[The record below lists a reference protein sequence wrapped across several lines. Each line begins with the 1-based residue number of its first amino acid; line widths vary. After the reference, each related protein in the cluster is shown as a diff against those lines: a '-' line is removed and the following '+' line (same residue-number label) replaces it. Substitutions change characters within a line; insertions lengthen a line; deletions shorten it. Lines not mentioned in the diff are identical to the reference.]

1 MKRVPAYKTV
11 YLTLKGRIKDGTY
24 PIASLLPTE
33 TEIEQEFNV
42 SRTTVRRAT
51 AILASEGYIRVVQGK
66 GSEVL
71 SPQSTQQLNC
81 VSSITETLRNR
92 GYDVTSRNMR
102 IDLIVPPPNVAE
114 ALALSKQEK
123 VYLVKRIQC
132 IDGMPLVVM
141 NNYIRQSVAPDIDH
155 YSGKFVSL
163 YNFLEE
169 HYHVVFKEAKEFLSA
184 TAADFMESI
193 ELEIP
198 VGSPLLCSR
207 RITSGD
213 GGMIECSIN
222 KIVADKY
229 EYCVY
234 LKGR

>member
-51 AILASEGYIRVVQGK
+51 AILASDGYIRVVQGK

-114 ALALSKQEK
+114 ALALSRQEK

-132 IDGMPLVVM
+132 IDGVPLVIM
-141 NNYIRQSVAPDIDH
+141 NNYT
-155 YSGKFVSL
+155 GKFVSL
-163 YNFLEE
+163 YDFLER
-169 HYHVVFKEAKEFLSA
+169 HYHVVFKEAKEYLSA